1 MRKKIKGRSWKRG
14 RRRKK
19 RTITWDGGIKGPAD
33 ECREQEMQNTL
44 NEKFFN
50 NILFKRSGFFFVITD
65 IVSPLNHVTC
75 PLWLNH
81 PVRKWFNVHRYNKCI
96 RSNGKQNIPEEE
108 MESSGGTRILGE
120 STGMDRRGGGWIGW
134 GGRKGGIWK
143 RGKSWGWGSW
153 ITPSQVNKYHVSS
166 IFSTFSGCNF
176 EK

>member
-1 MRKKIKGRSWKRG
+1 MVELKALRTSVGNKKCKIPFMKNSL
-14 RRRKK
+14 
-19 RTITWDGGIKGPAD
+19 ITFYS
-33 ECREQEMQNTL
+33 REVA
-44 NEKFFN
+44 
-50 NILFKRSGFFFVITD
+50 FFFVITD

-134 GGRKGGIWK
+134 GGRKGGIWE

-176 EK
+176 EKE